1 MQANMTIAK
10 NIIKTINNMDDI
22 DTTEYVDVFDNFSEN
37 DFNIVINE
45 LNSMTNKISLKNIE
59 TFKFVILTKFYDTNF
74 QYNIELINGLDDDN
88 YFRIDR
94 SIRIND

>member
-10 NIIKTINNMDDI
+10 DIIKAINNI
-22 DTTEYVDVFDNFSEN
+22 DEENTTGYVYVSNNFSEN

-59 TFKFVILTKFYDTNF
+59 PFKFIILTKFYDTSF
-74 QYNIELINGLDDDN
+74 QYNIELINGLDDDTF
-88 YFRIDR
+88 FRIER
-94 SIRIND
+94 FIRTND